1 MKRTPWFFHPAF
13 VFIFSVLA
21 LGTSLALYIYWY
33 MEVSTTLK
41 ALAQRFE
48 LDSGLLRQS
57 QAWMVIVVLSI
68 LVGVILLGIFTI
80 FVYGQKTLQLYRL
93 QNNFINNFTHEL
105 RTPVTSLKLFLE
117 TLLKRDHH
125 FDGQQRAYYL
135 GLMLKDVARLSDNIT
150 RILDLSRLESKSY
163 QGQFALVDPVET
175 IREFIASSSQLF
187 PGIRVRLDA
196 PVSGA
201 RCRLDKGLFDMLLTN
216 LIGNAA
222 KYNTSDQPGVTIG
235 FARRNKLLVIRF
247 ADNGMGIAQNDL
259 KRIFG
264 KFYQGAR
271 PDSPAIHGSGL
282 GLYLV
287 QQIARL
293 HKGRIAAHSDGPGKG
308 SVFTLQLPLAQP

>member
-33 MEVSTTLK
+33 IEVSTTLQ

-48 LDSGLLRQS
+48 LDSSLLRHS

-117 TLLKRDHH
+117 TFRKHALSPADQHR
-125 FDGQQRAYYL
+125 YL
-135 GLMLKDVARLSDNIT
+135 GLMLKDVERLSANIT

-163 QGQFALVDPVET
+163 QAQFTLVDPVEN
-175 IREFIASSSQLF
+175 IREFVTTSGPLF
-187 PGIRVRLDA
+187 PGMGIRIDPHPPAV
-196 PVSGA
+196 V
-201 RCRLDKGLFDMLLTN
+201 CRLDKGLFDMLLTN

-222 KYNTSDQPGVTIG
+222 KYNTSVQPCIDIG
-235 FARRNKLLVIRF
+235 FARRNKSLLIRF
-247 ADNGMGIAQNDL
+247 TDNGIGIDKNDL

-264 KFYQGAR
+264 KFYQVSR
-271 PDSPAIHGSGL
+271 PDSPVIHGSGL

-293 HKGRIAAHSDGPGKG
+293 HKGRVHAHSQGAGQG
-308 SVFTLQLPLAQP
+308 SVFTLQLPLDQP

>member
-33 MEVSTTLK
+33 IEVSTTLQ
-41 ALAQRFE
+41 ALVQSFE
-48 LDSGLLRQS
+48 LDSGLLRHS
-57 QAWMVIVVLSI
+57 QAWLVIVVLSI

-117 TLLKRDHH
+117 TFRKHDLSPAD
-125 FDGQQRAYYL
+125 QRRYL
-135 GLMLKDVARLSDNIT
+135 GLMLKDVERLSANIT

-163 QGQFALVDPVET
+163 HGQFTLVDPVAGV
-175 IREFIASSSQLF
+175 REFVATNAQLF
-187 PGIRVRLDA
+187 PGIQIHIDPTVPEAL
-196 PVSGA
+196 
-201 RCRLDKGLFDMLLTN
+201 CRLDKGLFDMMLTN

-222 KYNTSDQPGVTIG
+222 KYNTAATPCIDIG
-235 FARRNKLLVIRF
+235 FCRRNKSLLICF
-247 ADNGMGIAQNDL
+247 ADNGMGIAKSDI

-264 KFYQGAR
+264 KFYQGRR
-271 PDSPAIHGSGL
+271 PDSPVIHGSGL

-293 HKGRIAAHSDGPGKG
+293 HKGRVTAYSEGPGKG
-308 SVFTLQLPLAQP
+308 SVFTLQLPLVQP